1 MTQYLKKTAIPP
13 TKSVFEKK
21 NCLSYLTNNLN
32 RKIFIYQI
40 YSAVDQY
47 IEKSK
52 ENNFFLPKTSKV
64 RG

>member
-1 MTQYLKKTAIPP
+1 MTRYLIKTATPS
-13 TKSVFEKK
+13 TKSVFKK
-21 NCLSYLTNNLN
+21 ENCMSYLTNNLN